1 MNTKYFL
8 FPNINPIFLKIN
20 KINIYWYSILYLINF
35 LFIINIFKIKNIK
48 KNNNLLYYCFIG
60 LLLGGK
66 IGYIIFYHIS
76 DFIKNPIILI
86 KLWEGGMSFFG
97 GLIGTIIV
105 LVIYAYK
112 KKKNFL
118 LLTDSIVPIVPLGIG
133 MGRIGNF
140 INSELW
146 GKVTNVSWAFIFPNS
161 IEKDLIY
168 IQKNLKYK
176 KLFIQYG
183 NLPRHPTQIYE
194 FFLEGIFLFFIL
206 NVIFKKNFFVGYKS
220 SLFLLFYGIIRF
232 FVENFR
238 EPNIQFYF
246 FYYYFTIEQFF
257 SILMII
263 FGLIIFYKKLNNKI

>member
-1 MNTKYFL
+1 
-8 FPNINPIFLKIN
+8 
-20 KINIYWYSILYLINF
+20 
-35 LFIINIFKIKNIK
+35 
-48 KNNNLLYYCFIG
+48 
-60 LLLGGK
+60 
-66 IGYIIFYHIS
+66 
-76 DFIKNPIILI
+76 
-86 KLWEGGMSFFG
+86 
-97 GLIGTIIV
+97 
-105 LVIYAYK
+105 
-112 KKKNFL
+112 
-118 LLTDSIVPIVPLGIG
+118 

-168 IQKNLKYK
+168 IRKNLKYK

-206 NVIFKKNFFVGYKS
+206 NIIFKKNFFVGYKS